1 VIVVTKKGDGYMT
14 EVDRLEALKDKHDAL
29 EQVLT
34 KLETIKQPDELEI
47 QTVKKQKLH
56 LKDEIAQL
64 SR

>member
-1 VIVVTKKGDGYMT
+1 MIVVTKKGDGYMT

-34 KLETIKQPDELEI
+34 KLETTKQPDELEI
-47 QTVKKQKLH
+47 ATVKKQKLH

>member
-1 VIVVTKKGDGYMT
+1 MIVVTKKGDGYMT

>member
-1 VIVVTKKGDGYMT
+1 MT